1 MWHTL
6 FKESSKIIDIGILEH
21 ETACMQSVWCAVSA
35 CKIMGS
41 MGFEDTI
48 NSDITFNLF

>member
-6 FKESSKIIDIGILEH
+6 FKESSKIIDIGVLEP
-21 ETACMQSVWCAVSA
+21 EIVWMQPVWCAASA

-41 MGFEDTI
+41 MGFEGTT